1 MDYIK
6 DIKAEYENFS
16 IALKNGA
23 LNEQEQFEKEY
34 GEEDIESKGSEFNIK
49 LTLLGDRES
58 LVQMLETSKEFFDQ

>member
-1 MDYIK
+1 
-6 DIKAEYENFS
+6 
-16 IALKNGA
+16 LKNGA

-58 LVQMLETSKEFFDQ
+58 LVQMLETSKEFFD